1 MKIAPRLKIGAI
13 EIKPTEGARNNVCYR
28 FGLATISKA
37 YLVTRHPMSLW
48 KLYYHV
54 VWSTHE
60 RLPLITPK
68 REAALY
74 QYCNDKADALG
85 AQLHAIGG
93 IDNHVHLVVSIPPKI
108 AIAEFVRRIKG
119 SSSHYLN
126 SRHPDDDCGKFKW
139 QQNYGVF
146 SLGRKQ
152 LDFAIAYVQN
162 QKHHHLNYSTLPT
175 VEPEALLESSA

>member
-1 MKIAPRLKIGAI
+1 
-13 EIKPTEGARNNVCYR
+13 
-28 FGLATISKA
+28 
-37 YLVTRHPMSLW
+37 MSLW
-48 KLYYHV
+48 KLYYHL

-68 REAALY
+68 REVALY
-74 QYCNDKADALG
+74 RYCHGKVDALG
-85 AQLHAIGG
+85 AHLHAIGG
-93 IDNHVHLVVSIPPKI
+93 IDNHVHLIVSIPPKI

-126 SRHPDDDCGKFKW
+126 SSYPNDECKFKW

-152 LDFAIAYVQN
+152 LDFAIAYTQN
-162 QKHHHLNYSTLPT
+162 QKQHHLNHTTLLAI
-175 VEPEALLESSA
+175 EPEALLETLT

>member
-1 MKIAPRLKIGAI
+1 
-13 EIKPTEGARNNVCYR
+13 
-28 FGLATISKA
+28 
-37 YLVTRHPMSLW
+37 MSLW
-48 KLYYHV
+48 KLYYHL
-54 VWSTHE
+54 VWSTHQ

-74 QYCNDKADALG
+74 QYCNNKADALG
-85 AQLHAIGG
+85 AHLHTIGG
-93 IDNHVHLVVSIPPKI
+93 IDDHVHLIVSIPPKI

-126 SRHPDDDCGKFKW
+126 SRYPDDGCKFKW

-152 LDFAIAYVQN
+152 LDFAIAYAQN
-162 QKHHHLNYSTLPT
+162 QKQHHLNHTTLLAL
-175 VEPEALLESSA
+175 EPEALPESLA

>member
-1 MKIAPRLKIGAI
+1 
-13 EIKPTEGARNNVCYR
+13 
-28 FGLATISKA
+28 
-37 YLVTRHPMSLW
+37 MSLW
-48 KLYYHV
+48 KLYYHL

-68 REAALY
+68 REAPLY
-74 QYCNDKADALG
+74 QYCNDKANALG
-85 AQLHAIGG
+85 AHLHAIGG
-93 IDNHVHLVVSIPPKI
+93 IDNHVHLIVSIPPKI

-126 SRHPDDDCGKFKW
+126 SRYPDDDCGKFKW

-152 LDFAIAYVQN
+152 LDFAIAYTQN
-162 QKHHHLNYSTLPT
+162 QKQHHLNHTTLHAI
-175 VEPEALLESSA
+175 EPKALLESPD

>member
-1 MKIAPRLKIGAI
+1 
-13 EIKPTEGARNNVCYR
+13 
-28 FGLATISKA
+28 
-37 YLVTRHPMSLW
+37 MSLW
-48 KLYYHV
+48 KLYYNL

-74 QYCNDKADALG
+74 RYCSDKADALG
-85 AQLHAIGG
+85 SHLHAIGG
-93 IDNHVHLVVSIPPKI
+93 IDNHVHLIVSIPPKI

-126 SRHPDDDCGKFKW
+126 SNYSDDDCCKFKW

-152 LDFAIAYVQN
+152 LDVAIAYTQN
-162 QKHHHLNYSTLPT
+162 QKQHHLNHTTLLAL
-175 VEPEALLESSA
+175 EPEALLESRA